1 MSQIFCC
8 CGRRKKANKANN
20 LSNGTNGSNQH
31 HEKNDEDKDER
42 APLASP
48 ASSRNALS
56 RSFTVNRSFTAEAV
70 QGFSLLSGMHHRRQS
85 DNPLSEST
93 TKYTILLD
101 STKKRWLSS
110 FCRCDP
116 RWQIHAFFLLA
127 AQQGAAQM
135 NFQDTMLK
143 VFSKA
148 RVFTVWRPCS
158 VDAIQKMIRGEAVGK
173 GLEIKG
179 KSARKGCLSGLV
191 PYLQI
196 HTEKDKRLVG
206 TLRADGRV
214 RIFFKTEAARDN
226 VLEILEPA
234 LKEMMASVRAAKRTL
249 NTAGTFTS
257 AIESLNPF
265 SDHETTKAGKNG
277 LKDELHPP
285 SEPPPKRHSF
295 SFPGRSLIQ
304 EVSGRKIKRRIS
316 HGAGRKKMVDKPNSY
331 SLDTTGGNST
341 ADTSKRQF
349 LKKGLSL
356 EKLPGLKRKMTA
368 EQIEQQQEDALEKL
382 VWDIE
387 NASIKLIDEYAPK
400 SYGIELPQRLLWK
413 IFVTDQPIERE
424 GNLVTGRPS
433 EPFFQDMN
441 NKAIFKSTRPSV
453 IRDNKKNKNN
463 TTASEKFEATDGPCV
478 VLWQTTEAKPLD
490 PRTLVMAYE
499 EHGKVLPVVSDFD
512 CFTMGTR
519 GVKYSTALPD
529 DQIELLKWCVEN
541 AEGVLKEQHESDTPV
556 SWASR
561 WLEVL
566 KVSANKGFHPTIP
579 RFGFGDKKSYEMMKG
594 AVGRSVQ
601 VNGAV
606 RHGAEWYV
614 VQLLNTDIFF
624 CD

>member
-1 MSQIFCC
+1 MSQMLQNICC
-8 CGRRKKANKANN
+8 CGRRKKANKPQT
-20 LSNGTNGSNQH
+20 LSNDTNGSNQH
-31 HEKNDEDKDER
+31 HEKNVEEQDER
-42 APLASP
+42 APVATP
-48 ASSRNALS
+48 AL
-56 RSFTVNRSFTAEAV
+56 RSTLNRSFTAESV
-70 QGFSLLSGMHHRRQS
+70 QGFSLLSGKHHRRKGTNPMS
-85 DNPLSEST
+85 DSI
-93 TKYTILLD
+93 TKVTILLD
-101 STKKRWLSS
+101 SSTRRWLSS

-127 AQQGAAQM
+127 AQQGAAQK
-135 NFQDTMLK
+135 NFQDAMLK
-143 VFSKA
+143 AFSKA

-158 VDAIQKMIRGEAVGK
+158 VDAIQKMIMGEAVGK

-214 RIFFKTEAARDN
+214 RVFFKTEDARDT
-226 VLEILEPA
+226 VLGILEPA

-249 NTAGTFTS
+249 RTAGTFTF

-265 SDHETTKAGKNG
+265 SDHDAPKAGKNG

-285 SEPPPKRHSF
+285 PQPPPKRNSY
-295 SFPGRSLIQ
+295 SFPGRNLMAGG
-304 EVSGRKIKRRIS
+304 SGRKIKRRLS
-316 HGAGRKKMVDKPNSY
+316 GTSGRKKLADRPKSKSFDIPGTKN
-331 SLDTTGGNST
+331 T
-341 ADTSKRQF
+341 ADTSRRKV
-349 LKKGLSL
+349 LEKGISL
-356 EKLPGLKRKMTA
+356 EKLPGLKRKLTA
-368 EQIEQQQEDALEKL
+368 EQIEQRQEDALEKL
-382 VWDIE
+382 VWEIE
-387 NASIKLIDEYAPK
+387 NASIKLIDDYAPT

-413 IFVTDQPIERE
+413 IFVTDQSIERE
-424 GNLVTGRPS
+424 GDLVTGRPS

-441 NKAIFKSTRPSV
+441 NKAIFKSTAPSS
-453 IRDNKKNKNN
+453 ITGTEKNKNN
-463 TTASEKFEATDGPCV
+463 GKNAASKKLKASDGPCV
-478 VLWQTTEAKPLD
+478 VLWQTTEVNPLD

-499 EHGKVLPVVSDFD
+499 EYGKVLPVVSDFD

-556 SWASR
+556 SWTSR

-579 RFGFGDKKSYEMMKG
+579 RFGFGDEKSYEMMKG

-614 VQLLNTDIFF
+614 FV
-624 CD
+624 